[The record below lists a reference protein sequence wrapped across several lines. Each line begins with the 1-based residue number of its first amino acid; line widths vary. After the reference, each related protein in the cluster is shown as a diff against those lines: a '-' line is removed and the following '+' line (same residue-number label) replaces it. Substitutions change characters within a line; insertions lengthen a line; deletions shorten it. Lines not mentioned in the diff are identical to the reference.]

1 MEEERRLAFVAL
13 TRAERGLYLS
23 EADGQHFDGAVRYP
37 SRFILDMGPDVL
49 AYDNPL
55 PDSLVRATRDYIE
68 YSSKYWPDRE
78 GERTFASG
86 QRVRHAVFGEG
97 TVIDAIWTGKL
108 RRTVRRH
115 GHGAM
120 ISFRVKLEAL

>member
-1 MEEERRLAFVAL
+1 M
-13 TRAERGLYLS
+13 
-23 EADGQHFDGAVRYP
+23 
-37 SRFILDMGPDVL
+37 L
-49 AYDNPL
+49 AYDNPP

-97 TVIDAIWTGKL
+97 TVIDADMD
-108 RRTVRRH
+108 RQAYVVQFDAMDTVR
-115 GHGAM
+115 M
-120 ISFRVKLEAL
+120 ISFRVKLEAI